1 MAHLDLLHWFHD
13 LQFLLDNPKN
23 WLPKYV
29 TLSFGEIHLEER
41 SVNIVVAT
49 VSSVEQE
56 ALGKVIDCCRYGSFN
71 KLLGVAGYVLRF
83 KANTL
88 AKPINK
94 LSYLKIGE
102 LTVTETEECKTLWIL
117 HHQKFFIRKGNFTKV
132 KNSLD
137 LFYDKKKLRV
147 KMRISVIESFSFDK
161 KFPILL
167 KKDSYF
173 TELIVLNAHAVFFH
187 SIQGADAGFQKN

>member
-1 MAHLDLLHWFHD
+1 MGLFFRFHGQ
-13 LQFLLDNPKN
+13 QFLLDNLKN
-23 WLPKYV
+23 WSLEDV
-29 TLSFGEIHLEER
+29 TLPFDENNLEER

-56 ALGKVIDCCRYGSFN
+56 VLGKVIDCCRYDSFN

-137 LFYDKKKLRV
+137 LFYDKKK
-147 KMRISVIESFSFDK
+147 ITCENED
-161 KFPILL
+161 
-167 KKDSYF
+167 
-173 TELIVLNAHAVFFH
+173 
-187 SIQGADAGFQKN
+187 